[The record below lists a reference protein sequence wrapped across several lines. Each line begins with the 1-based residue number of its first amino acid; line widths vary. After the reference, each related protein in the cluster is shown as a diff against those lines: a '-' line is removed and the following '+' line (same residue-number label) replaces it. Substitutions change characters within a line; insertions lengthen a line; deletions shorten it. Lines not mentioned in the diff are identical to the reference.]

1 MCLPIEECKFYFE
14 INHAQEQQ
22 SFSKYKMNETD
33 MLLN

>member
-14 INHAQEQQ
+14 INHAQEQR
-22 SFSKYKMNETD
+22 FSKYKMNETD